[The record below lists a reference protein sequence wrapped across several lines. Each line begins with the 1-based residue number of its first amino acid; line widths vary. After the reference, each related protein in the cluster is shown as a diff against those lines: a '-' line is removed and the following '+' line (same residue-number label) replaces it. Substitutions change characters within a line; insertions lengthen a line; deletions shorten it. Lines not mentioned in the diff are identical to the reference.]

1 MSSSTHGTHGASG
14 AHDGHAAGDGEV
26 VQAQQA
32 GQIESTFP
40 DPGLP
45 EHHYRQT
52 DIDERAAKRAERQ
65 VATLFLLS
73 ALGSIGFI
81 VAYFAIPLE
90 GGATTRWALSNM
102 LLGGALTLSIFC
114 IGAAAIHWAK
124 KLMPDEELVEER
136 HPVASTPEEQAGAVA
151 VLREGGEGTGF
162 GRRKMIWGSMAAAF
176 GAMLAP
182 ALVLLRDLGPLPGR
196 KPAITAWS
204 KGDYVVR
211 DPEGTRIKAA
221 DIPIGGVVHVLPE
234 GVAEQEHAL
243 NEKAKS
249 AVLLIRLEPDEYDPL
264 PSRVGW
270 DHEGIV
276 AYSKICT
283 HVGCPVGLY
292 EQNTHHLLCPC
303 HQSTFDVLQHCEV
316 IFGPAARALPQL
328 ALAADEDGYLIAQQG
343 FTEPVGPSYWERD

>member
-1 MSSSTHGTHGASG
+1 MSSQVQGPGAASG
-14 AHDGHAAGDGEV
+14 DGHVAP
-26 VQAQQA
+26 AQEA
-32 GQIESTFP
+32 GQIESRFP

-65 VATLFLLS
+65 VASLFLLS
-73 ALGSIGFI
+73 LLGSIGFVI
-81 VAYFAIPLE
+81 AYFALPVGE
-90 GGATTRWALSNM
+90 GATWQWAASNM
-102 LLGGALTLSIFC
+102 LLGGTLAISIFC

-136 HPVASTPEEQAGAVA
+136 HPIGSTPEEQAGAVA
-151 VLREGGEGTGF
+151 VLAEGAEGSGF
-162 GRRKMIWGSMAAAF
+162 GRRKMIWGSMVAAM

-196 KPAITAWS
+196 RPAITAWS
-204 KGDYVVR
+204 KGDYLVR
-211 DPEGTRIKAA
+211 DPENTRIKAA
-221 DIPIGGVVHVLPE
+221 DVPIGGVVHVLPE
-234 GVAEQEHAL
+234 GVAEQEGAL

-249 AVLLIRLEPDEYDPL
+249 AVLVIRLEPDEYDPR
-264 PSRVGW
+264 PARRGW

-303 HQSTFDVLQHCEV
+303 HQSTFDVLQHCAV

-328 ALAADEDGYLIAQQG
+328 ALTVDDDGYLIAEQG